1 MFTPSSNLEEL
12 FSNIAQT
19 NQSWFNNLVTTQSAT
34 NPEVANNV
42 FVNMYQQ
49 FFDNTK
55 AYLESQQQFYQE
67 QIKLWQSFCKTEREH
82 VAQEVAKPADKR
94 FADPEWEK
102 NPFFAYLKQSY
113 LNLSNYLVDFITKAE
128 MDEETKSRLKFFMR
142 QYLDAISPTNFA
154 LTNPEVIKSVV
165 ETAGV
170 SLVEGLKNMME
181 DMKNGYISMTDE
193 SLFVV
198 GKNLAASPGTV
209 IFKNDLIELIQYAPA
224 TKEVYEIPLLIVP
237 PCINKYYILDLQQEN
252 SMVKYLVE
260 QGYTV
265 YLISWKSADRTLRS
279 YQWDEYVNLG
289 VIKAVEVIRAISKQE
304 KINTLGYCIGGIILT
319 TAYLVMKQRQQD
331 WVNSMSHMTV
341 MLDHGEPG
349 DIKYFIDRDLMA
361 LEEAKK
367 HGGGIMSGRIISQ
380 TFSALRANELI
391 WNYWVNNYLLGKTPQ
406 PFDILY
412 WNNDAVD
419 LPVLMHSFLLKHLYL
434 RNDLVKGNLRVDGIA
449 MDLTQ
454 IDCPAYLFAAQKDH
468 IVPWVSAYET
478 TKYIKGKVRFVLGAS
493 GHTAGVVNPVTTDKR
508 NYWVNDKL
516 TEDVNEWFKQAK
528 EMPGSWWKDFA
539 NWLVTL
545 SGNQVKANTTLGNA
559 EFKPVVAAPGE
570 YVMAKAMPIIEAQV
584 S

>member
-198 GKNLAASPGTV
+198 GKNLAVSPGKV
-209 IFKNDLIELIQYAPA
+209 IFNKFPWVIEIDNVAVLA
-224 TKEVYEIPLLIVP
+224 
-237 PCINKYYILDLQQEN
+237 YY
-252 SMVKYLVE
+252 
-260 QGYTV
+260 
-265 YLISWKSADRTLRS
+265 
-279 YQWDEYVNLG
+279 NL
-289 VIKAVEVIRAISKQE
+289 
-304 KINTLGYCIGGIILT
+304 N
-319 TAYLVMKQRQQD
+319 
-331 WVNSMSHMTV
+331 
-341 MLDHGEPG
+341 
-349 DIKYFIDRDLMA
+349 
-361 LEEAKK
+361 
-367 HGGGIMSGRIISQ
+367 
-380 TFSALRANELI
+380 
-391 WNYWVNNYLLGKTPQ
+391 
-406 PFDILY
+406 
-412 WNNDAVD
+412 
-419 LPVLMHSFLLKHLYL
+419 LLKFLKPL
-434 RNDLVKGNLRVDGIA
+434 
-449 MDLTQ
+449 
-454 IDCPAYLFAAQKDH
+454 
-468 IVPWVSAYET
+468 
-478 TKYIKGKVRFVLGAS
+478 IK
-493 GHTAGVVNPVTTDKR
+493 
-508 NYWVNDKL
+508 
-516 TEDVNEWFKQAK
+516 Q
-528 EMPGSWWKDFA
+528 
-539 NWLVTL
+539 
-545 SGNQVKANTTLGNA
+545 
-559 EFKPVVAAPGE
+559 
-570 YVMAKAMPIIEAQV
+570 
-584 S
+584 